1 MPGWV
6 KAATTAEVPPAT
18 MKAAKIS
25 GREVLLANVEGTLYA
40 TQNRCPHLGWR
51 LSAGTLEGR
60 VVTCPGHDSRFD
72 LSTGHALRWATGMPS
87 LLSGINR
94 RLRPPRPLTTYQV
107 KVEGDSILVE
117 T

>member
-1 MPGWV
+1 MRAV
-6 KAATTAEVPPAT
+6 KAR
-18 MKAAKIS
+18 

-72 LSTGHALRWATGMPS
+72 LATGGVVRWATGMPS
-87 LLSGINR
+87 LLSGVNR
-94 RLRPPRPLTTYQV
+94 LLRPPRSLNTYQV
-107 KVEGDSILVE
+107 KVEGDSILVHI
-117 T
+117 